1 MFCVGLPSVCF
12 KLIIISQFFSASSK
26 SKLDKMKPQFS
37 ILNQHVLDR
46 KDYIVC
52 IFTMQVHSVVF
63 VQTVWKAAL

>member
-12 KLIIISQFFSASSK
+12 KLIIIFQFFSASSK
-26 SKLDKMKPQFS
+26 SKSDKMKPQFS

-46 KDYIVC
+46 KDYIVR